1 MDNLIPIGR
10 FSRVSRLSIKAL
22 RRYAD
27 AGLLVPAWVDPA
39 SGYRYYTYAQATQ
52 AEVIRVLRSLEMPLD
67 EVHEVL
73 EASGDDVVAKVLD
86 RHRGRLEDQ
95 LAHHS
100 RMLAFLRRLIE
111 EEGRPMPYEVEVK
124 EVAAQHV
131 AVLRRRVTAETIGDD
146 VGAAFG
152 TLMGAVATSG
162 VGFAGPPFLV
172 MTEVVDPDG
181 GSGAIEVG
189 IPVASPYPTSPHPA
203 APHPVDPHPVGP
215 GEMAAGEVGAGE
227 VGPGEMAAGGV
238 GAGGVEGAVVGV
250 EVPVHLV
257 AATVHRG
264 RYDEEG
270 PAYAA
275 LEQWVQSHGHASA
288 GPPREVYLTSPEDA
302 PDPADYLT
310 EIQFPI
316 TVP

>member
-22 RRYAD
+22 RHYAD
-27 AGLLVPAWVDPA
+27 AGLLVPAWVDPS

-67 EVHEVL
+67 EIGEVL
-73 EASGDDVVAKVLD
+73 MAADDDVVAKVMD
-86 RHRGRLEDQ
+86 RHRARLEDQ
-95 LAHHS
+95 LDHHS

-111 EEGRPMPYEVEVK
+111 EEGHPMPYEVTVK
-124 EVAAQHV
+124 EIPAQHV
-131 AVLRRRVTAETIGDD
+131 AVLRTRVTAQTIGDD

-152 TLMGAVATSG
+152 VLMGAVGQSG
-162 VGFAGPPFLV
+162 AGFAGPPFLV
-172 MTEVVDPDG
+172 MTEVVDADG
-181 GSGAIEVG
+181 GAGAIEVG
-189 IPVASPYPTSPHPA
+189 IPVATPFTGCDGVTGEERPA
-203 APHPVDPHPVGP
+203 
-215 GEMAAGEVGAGE
+215 
-227 VGPGEMAAGGV
+227 
-238 GAGGVEGAVVGV
+238 
-250 EVPVHLV
+250 HLV

-275 LEQWVQSHGHASA
+275 VEQWVQAHGHTSTGA
-288 GPPREVYLTSPEDA
+288 PREVYLTSPMDT

-310 EIQFPI
+310 EVQFPI
-316 TVP
+316 SVPS

>member
-22 RRYAD
+22 RHYAD
-27 AGLLVPAWVDPA
+27 AGLLEPAWVDPS
-39 SGYRYYTYAQATQ
+39 SGYRYYAYAQTTQ

-67 EVHEVL
+67 EIGEVL
-73 EASGDDVVAKVLD
+73 GAGSDDVVAKIMD
-86 RHRGRLEDQ
+86 RHRARLEDRLDHQ
-95 LAHHS
+95 S

-111 EEGRPMPYEVEVK
+111 EEGHPMPYDVTVK
-124 EVAAQHV
+124 EIPAQQV
-131 AVLRRRVTAETIGDD
+131 AVLRRHVTAQTIGDD

-152 TLMGAVATSG
+152 VLMGAVGASG
-162 VGFAGPPFLV
+162 AGFAGPPFLV
-172 MTEVVDPDG
+172 MTEVVDTD
-181 GSGAIEVG
+181 SGEGTIEVG
-189 IPVASPYPTSPHPA
+189 IPVAAPFSPTA
-203 APHPVDPHPVGP
+203 AGP
-215 GEMAAGEVGAGE
+215 GEVTGQEWPAQ
-227 VGPGEMAAGGV
+227 
-238 GAGGVEGAVVGV
+238 
-250 EVPVHLV
+250 LV

-275 LEQWVQSHGHASA
+275 VEQWIQAHGHASS
-288 GPPREVYLTSPEDA
+288 GPPREVYLTSPEDT

-316 TVP
+316 VVPA

>member
-10 FSRVSRLSIKAL
+10 FSRVTRLSIKAL
-22 RRYAD
+22 RHYAD
-27 AGLLVPAWVDPA
+27 AGLLEPAWVDPS

-67 EVHEVL
+67 EIREVL
-73 EASGDDVVAKVLD
+73 GAADDAVVAKVME
-86 RHRGRLEDQ
+86 RHRARLEDQ
-95 LAHHS
+95 LAHQS

-111 EEGRPMPYEVEVK
+111 EEGRPMVYEVAVK
-124 EVAAQHV
+124 EIPAQHV
-131 AVLRRRVTAETIGDD
+131 AVLRTRVTAQTIGDD

-152 TLMGAVATSG
+152 VLMGAVGRSG
-162 VGFAGPPFLV
+162 AGFAGPPFLV
-172 MTEVVDPDG
+172 MTDVVDADG
-181 GSGAIEVG
+181 GAGAIEVG
-189 IPVASPYPTSPHPA
+189 IPVATPFVPPA
-203 APHPVDPHPVGP
+203 GDGDRT
-215 GEMAAGEVGAGE
+215 VGAVTGE
-227 VGPGEMAAGGV
+227 ERPA
-238 GAGGVEGAVVGV
+238 
-250 EVPVHLV
+250 HLV

-275 LEQWVQSHGHASA
+275 VEQWVQAHGHTAVGA
-288 GPPREVYLTSPEDA
+288 PREVYLTSPEDT

-316 TVP
+316 TIPD

>member
-1 MDNLIPIGR
+1 MDYLIPIGR
-10 FSRVSRLSIKAL
+10 FSRVCRLSIKAL
-22 RRYAD
+22 RYYAD

-52 AEVIRVLRSLEMPLD
+52 AEVIRVLRSLEMPL
-67 EVHEVL
+67 EEIREVL
-73 EASGDDVVAKVLD
+73 TASGDDDVARVLD
-86 RHRGRLEDQ
+86 RHRARLEDQ

-152 TLMGAVATSG
+152 TLMGAVGASG

-181 GSGAIEVG
+181 GAGAIEVG
-189 IPVASPYPTSPHPA
+189 IPVAGPYPA
-203 APHPVDPHPVGP
+203 GAGEAGP
-215 GEMAAGEVGAGE
+215 GETGAGE
-227 VGPGEMAAGGV
+227 AGPGE
-238 GAGGVEGAVVGV
+238 VEGAVVGM
-250 EVPVHLV
+250 EVPAHLV
-257 AATVHRG
+257 AATLHRG

-288 GPPREVYLTSPEDA
+288 GPPREVYLTSPEDT

-316 TVP
+316 TVS

>member
-22 RRYAD
+22 RHYAD
-27 AGLLVPAWVDPA
+27 AGLLEPAWVDPS
-39 SGYRYYTYAQATQ
+39 SGYRYYTYAQTTQ

-67 EVHEVL
+67 EVGEVL
-73 EASGDDVVAKVLD
+73 TAADDDVVAKVME
-86 RHRGRLEDQ
+86 RHRARLEDR
-95 LAHHS
+95 LEHET

-111 EEGRPMPYEVEVK
+111 EEGRPMPYEVAVK
-124 EVAAQHV
+124 EIPAQHV
-131 AVLRRRVTAETIGDD
+131 AVLRRRVTAQTIGDD

-152 TLMGAVATSG
+152 ALMGAVGAAG
-162 VGFAGPPFLV
+162 AGFAGPPFLV
-172 MTEVVDPDG
+172 MTEVVDTDSG
-181 GSGAIEVG
+181 AGAIEVG
-189 IPVASPYPTSPHPA
+189 IPVAVPFA
-203 APHPVDPHPVGP
+203 GV
-215 GEMAAGEVGAGE
+215 GEVSGQ
-227 VGPGEMAAGGV
+227 
-238 GAGGVEGAVVGV
+238 
-250 EVPVHLV
+250 EVPAHLV

-275 LEQWVQSHGHASA
+275 VEQWIQAHGHASS
-288 GPPREVYLTSPEDA
+288 GPPREVYLNSPGDT

-316 TVP
+316 VVPD